1 MRKAIVILV
10 CLLLIASGL
19 PLFAHGHRGH
29 RDQHGSP
36 GAHQATNPHRW
47 NGSTQHPAF
56 HGWRGWGKARG
67 NGPIKPA
74 DDPSKPPDD
83 PVEDPGDKPGTDPVG
98 TPGDK
103 GDDGIMEGLLILDL
117 RTGSFPG

>member
-1 MRKAIVILV
+1 MRKIIVILV
-10 CLLLIASGL
+10 CLLLIASAL

-29 RDQHGSP
+29 HGRQWS
-36 GAHQATNPHRW
+36 ANPHRW
-47 NGSTQHPAF
+47 HGSTQHPSF

-67 NGPIKPA
+67 NGPDEPA
-74 DDPSKPPDD
+74 DDPSKPPVD
-83 PVEDPGDKPGTDPVG
+83 PQEDPGDKPGTDPVG

-103 GDDGIMEGLLILDL
+103 DGGGSLEQLLLLDP